1 MPDFK
6 LKYGNTEL
14 DLTQSATLI
23 GIRPRR
29 NREADAAAAVQRVLN
44 GTSLRDTDVIGGFR
58 IVAVDDPSINVDEA
72 LDKIRLD
79 SAVAVGTHVFE
90 LPGRGGFYVPTGDL
104 FLEFKPGTT
113 DTQRESVFDRYKL
126 VVKEARGD
134 DGFVVSTTPQ
144 SPNPIKVTVALQ
156 KEGRIAIAEPD
167 LASKAL
173 LKAFAGPADALL
185 SEQWH
190 LRNTGFHRGTST
202 GFKKGAD
209 ARVVDAWSVMGMLGQ
224 PNTVLAVIDD
234 GFDLGH
240 PDLSIPGKIIH
251 PWDFTRRSN
260 DPRPDPQ
267 TEDWHGTA
275 CAGVAL
281 AATGGGGVVGAAP
294 GCTLMPVRWGPNLA
308 DAQIEAWFDYVATKG
323 AAVVSCSW
331 GAANPFFPLST
342 RAYRAIERCARFG
355 RGGKGCVVVFAAGNA
370 NHDINNPAGGTL
382 DGFAIHPDVIAVAA
396 STSRDQ
402 RSSYSNFGKE
412 ISICA
417 PSSGAGGWGILTAD
431 VTGVDPFTG
440 TPLGYD
446 SGEYTYDFGGTSSAC
461 PLVAG
466 IAALVLSVNPSLTS
480 ADLKTLLQKTARKIG
495 PPGGYGP
502 NGHSKEFG
510 YGCVNAAA
518 AVKEVLQ
525 GAQPLVASL
534 VARLTQRPAKNAKR
548 ASRKVRGSRK
558 VLT

>member
-1 MPDFK
+1 MSDFN
-6 LKYGNTEL
+6 LKYGNTNL
-14 DLTQSATLI
+14 DLTQSKTLI
-23 GIRPRR
+23 GVRPRR
-29 NREADAAAAVQRVLN
+29 NREADAAVAVQRELK
-44 GTSLRDTDVIGGFR
+44 GKDWQGAAVIGGFR
-58 IVAVDDPSINVDEA
+58 IVTVDDPAVNLDEA
-72 LDKIRLD
+72 LDRIRLD
-79 SAVAVGTHVFE
+79 AAVAVGTHVFE
-90 LPGRGGFYVPTGDL
+90 LPGQRGFYVPTGDV
-104 FLEFKPGTT
+104 FIEFKPGTT
-113 DTQRESVFDRYKL
+113 DSQREAIFDRYKL
-126 VVKEARGD
+126 IVKEARGE

-144 SPNPIKVTVALQ
+144 SPNPIKVAVALQ
-156 KEGRIAIAEPD
+156 QKEAEVSIAEPD
-167 LASKAL
+167 LASKAS
-173 LKAFAGPADALL
+173 LKALPLPTDALL

-190 LRNTGFHRGTST
+190 LRNTGFHRGTSA
-202 GFKKGAD
+202 GFKRGAD
-209 ARVVDAWSVMGMLGQ
+209 ARVMEAWGIVGMFGQ
-224 PNTVLAVIDD
+224 PNTVIAVIDD

-240 PDLSIPGKIIH
+240 PDLAIPGKIVH

-281 AATGGGGVVGAAP
+281 AATGGGGIVGAAP

-370 NHDINNPAGGTL
+370 NHDINDPEGGTL
-382 DGFAIHPDVIAVAA
+382 DGFATHPDVIAVAA
-396 STSRDQ
+396 STSRDR
-402 RSSYSNFGKE
+402 RSNYSNFGKE
-412 ISICA
+412 ISVCA

-431 VTGVDPFTG
+431 VTGVDPVTG

-446 SGEYTYDFGGTSSAC
+446 NGDYTYDFGGTSSAC

-466 IAALVLSVNPSLTS
+466 TAALVLSVDPSLTS
-480 ADLKTLLQKTARKIG
+480 AEVKTLLQDTARKIG
-495 PPGGYGP
+495 SAGSYGAD
-502 NGHSKEFG
+502 GHSDQFG

-518 AVKEVLQ
+518 AVSSVLQ
-525 GAQPLVASL
+525 GAQPAVASL
-534 VARLTQRPAKNAKR
+534 AARQAARTIPRATQSAK
-548 ASRKVRGSRK
+548 
-558 VLT
+558 

>member
-1 MPDFK
+1 MPNFN

-14 DLTQSATLI
+14 DLTQSTRLI
-23 GIRPRR
+23 GVRPRR
-29 NREADAAAAVQRVLN
+29 NREADAAVAIRRVLD
-44 GTSLRDTDVIGGFR
+44 GTGWRDADVIGGFQ
-58 IVAVDDPSINVDEA
+58 IVAVDDPAINLDKA
-72 LDKIRLD
+72 LDLIRLD

-90 LPGRGGFYVPTGDL
+90 LPEQRGFYVPTGDL
-104 FLEFKPGTT
+104 FLEFKRGMT
-113 DTQRESVFDRYKL
+113 DPQREAIFDRYKL
-126 VVKEARGD
+126 VVKEARGE

-144 SPNPIKVTVALQ
+144 SPNPIKVAAALQ
-156 KEGRIAIAEPD
+156 KENKVALAEPD
-167 LASKAL
+167 LASKAS
-173 LKAFAGPADALL
+173 LKAFAVPADALL

-190 LRNTGFHRGTST
+190 LRNAGFHRGTST

-209 ARVVDAWSVMGMLGQ
+209 ARVVDAWSLVGMLGQ
-224 PNTVLAVIDD
+224 PTTVLAVIDD

-240 PDLSIPGKIIH
+240 PDFAIPGKIIH

-308 DAQIEAWFDYVATKG
+308 DAQIEAWFEYVATKG

-355 RGGKGCVVVFAAGNA
+355 RGGKGCIVIFAAGNA
-370 NHDINNPAGGTL
+370 DHDINDPAGGTL

-402 RSSYSNFGKE
+402 RSNYSNFGKE

-431 VTGVDPFTG
+431 VTGVDPHTG
-440 TPLGYD
+440 TPLGYN
-446 SGEYTYDFGGTSSAC
+446 SGDYTYDFGGTSSAC

-466 IAALVLSVNPSLTS
+466 IAALVLSVNPSLSS
-480 ADLKTLLQKTARKIG
+480 ADVKTLLQKTARKIG
-495 PPGGYGP
+495 PPQSYGTD
-502 NGHSKEFG
+502 GHSQNFG
-510 YGCVNAAA
+510 YGCVDAAA
-518 AVKEVLQ
+518 AVQIALS
-525 GAQPLVASL
+525 GAQPLVARL
-534 VARLTQRPAKNAKR
+534 AARQTPRPAQKAERAKQT
-548 ASRKVRGSRK
+548 G
-558 VLT
+558 